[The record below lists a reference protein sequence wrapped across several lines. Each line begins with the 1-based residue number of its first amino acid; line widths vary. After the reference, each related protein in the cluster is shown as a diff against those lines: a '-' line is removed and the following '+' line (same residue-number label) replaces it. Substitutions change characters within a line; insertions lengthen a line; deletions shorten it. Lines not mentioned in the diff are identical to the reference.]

1 MLTRRL
7 ALTVLI
13 LAALPLAQ
21 RGAGWEWQFAV
32 GPWTLEPWTSPVERQ
47 AEKIVGSEAE
57 RLLAPLLSEFTVIAF
72 APDVALRSHGYSLS
86 AGCWRNLARGRF
98 ALGATASY
106 LRFAL
111 PFTLHDERD
120 IYFEGIPVAHIATSG
135 QGQIDLRT
143 FMLAALARW
152 RFLRSG
158 RITAYAGLGLTALRF
173 SGDLHLPVSASIR
186 SLLGTAELSGSED
199 MSLAEL
205 RKENDDV
212 PAWVLS
218 PALTASLHYRVGK
231 ASTFFIELAMT
242 QGTFLSAGL
251 SLGE

>member
-1 MLTRRL
+1 MLTRRFAL
-7 ALTVLI
+7 AVAI

-57 RLLAPLLSEFTVIAF
+57 RLLAPLLSEFTIIAF
-72 APDVALRSHGYSLS
+72 EPDVAMRSHGYSFS

-98 ALGATASY
+98 AVGAAASY
-106 LRFAL
+106 LHLAL

-120 IYFEGIPVAHIATSG
+120 IYFQGIPLAHVSTSG

-152 RFLRSG
+152 RFLQSG
-158 RITAYAGLGLTALRF
+158 KMLAYAGLGMTLLRF
-173 SGDLHLPVSASIR
+173 NGDLHLPVSASIR
-186 SLLGTAELSGSED
+186 SILGTAELSKTED

-205 RKENDDV
+205 RGENDDV
-212 PAWVLS
+212 PAWVLA
-218 PALTASLHYRVGK
+218 PALTASLHYRFGK
-231 ASTFFIELAMT
+231 AGTLFLELSLS
-242 QGTFLSAGL
+242 QGTFLAAGL
-251 SLGE
+251 SLGR